1 VPAGVGGLSFA
12 LRLAGPFHVSGGYPM
27 TDPAPSDLPG
37 PSAAVPDLPRPSAAV
52 PDLPRPSAAAIF
64 RTEAMRG
71 RMDRPRRIVAAW
83 TGPRHRAGAVQT
95 GPWWMTGT
103 YWILLALLAVGLVAG
118 LSIKVGS
125 QSLIAALVTGLTS
138 GAANG

>member
-1 VPAGVGGLSFA
+1 V
-12 LRLAGPFHVSGGYPM
+12 
-27 TDPAPSDLPG
+27 TDPAQSDLPR

-52 PDLPRPSAAAIF
+52 PDLPGPSAAAIF

-103 YWILLALLAVGLVAG
+103 YWILLALLAVGLAAG

-125 QSLIAALVTGLTS
+125 QPLIAALVTGLTS